1 MKTKNEYKIFE
12 GFDHLNNK
20 SIYQVTGTNNDYV
33 GEWHVHKS
41 GALNEL
47 KKLDGGN
54 MFSIG
59 DKITI
64 SRDEIL
70 AIEKTIPQLSY
81 VKVVGSLGKISSIET
96 EQVYDPYSGE
106 ARTRIS
112 YIVEWLD
119 TNPGV
124 SAYLPTKFSKSNL
137 EKWRF

>member
-1 MKTKNEYKIFE
+1 MKTKNEYNIFE

-20 SIYQVTGTNNDYV
+20 PLYQVTGTNNDYS
-33 GEWHVHKS
+33 GEWYTSKTDAV
-41 GALNEL
+41 NEL
-47 KKLDGGN
+47 KKLAGGN

-70 AIEKTIPQLSY
+70 SIEKTTPQLSF
-81 VKVVGSLGKISSIET
+81 VTVVGSLGKISSIET

-106 ARTRIS
+106 DKTHVS
-112 YIVEWLD
+112 YSVEWLD

-124 SAYLPTKFSKSNL
+124 SAYLPTKFSESAL
-137 EKWRF
+137 EQAR